1 MICANKAVVVLAL
14 IDAGVECKVDYT
26 GLCNLVEHRPRSIC
40 VGEVCLQIDV
50 GNTAAGTLLVQNG
63 AKAKLLL
70 NGTFL
75 RQRNPLVGVDKL
87 FIQVIDHIVFLTQ
100 DDCCTLGGNTLNV
113 KGILIGKSVLDLIE
127 NLEDFA
133 CECYALVCVAYI
145 AELISLGIAKLLND
159 FVKTKDAHS
168 AILLIHLNGTIL
180 IVGKQTLFDIA
191 SNDVTHRIKCLT
203 AQGSTLLQQR
213 QILLL
218 VTLSLQ
224 CNTHQIDSVDLNRAD
239 GQRCAANR
247 VDKCVQLGSVRQ
259 QTAAVGKG
267 VDIAA
272 DKEIAV
278 IPCGVVVTAPTGERF
293 INELA
298 VTIQQTVS

>member
-1 MICANKAVVVLAL
+1 MMIFAL
-14 IDAGVECKVDYT
+14 IDTGVERKINHTRLSDFIQ
-26 GLCNLVEHRPRSIC
+26 HRPRSIC

-50 GNTAAGTLLVQNG
+50 GNTAAGALLVQNG

-133 CECYALVCVAYI
+133 CERYALVCVAYI

-239 GQRCAANR
+239 RQRCAANG
-247 VDKCVQLGSVRQ
+247 VDKCVQLRGIRQ
-259 QTAAVGKG
+259 QAAAVGKG

-293 INELA
+293 INKLS

>member
-1 MICANKAVVVLAL
+1 MMIFAL
-14 IDAGVECKVDYT
+14 IDTGVERKINHTRLSDFIQ
-26 GLCNLVEHRPRSIC
+26 HRPRSIC

-133 CECYALVCVAYI
+133 CERYALVCVAYI

>member
-1 MICANKAVVVLAL
+1 MIFAL
-14 IDAGVECKVDYT
+14 IDTGVERKINHTRLSDFIQ
-26 GLCNLVEHRPRSIC
+26 HRPRNIC

-133 CECYALVCVAYI
+133 CERYALVCVAYI